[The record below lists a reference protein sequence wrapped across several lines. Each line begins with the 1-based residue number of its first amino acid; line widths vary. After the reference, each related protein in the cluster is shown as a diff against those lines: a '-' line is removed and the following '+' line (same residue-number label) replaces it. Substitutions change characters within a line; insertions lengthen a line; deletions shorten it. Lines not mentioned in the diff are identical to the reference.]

1 MDFNTADICDDNMKE
16 NLQILAPNF
25 KNYGGKKKCR
35 GEVITIKLDK
45 SNWGLI
51 DLLKSG
57 NGEGKIIVVD
67 NAEYFFGVVGD
78 KLMALAKENN
88 WAGFVINGFVRDIEI
103 TKDIDVLLYAL
114 GTCPLRNFEKTKS
127 ELGAQLSFGGVTFNN
142 KNYLYADDDGILL
155 CQKNLL

>member
-1 MDFNTADICDDNMKE
+1 MSFNTADICDDNMKE

-57 NGEGKIIVVD
+57 DGEGKIIVVD

-88 WAGFVINGFVRDIEI
+88 WAGFVINGFVRDIEM

-127 ELGAQLSFGGVTFNN
+127 ELKIQLSFGGITFNSG
-142 KNYLYADDDGILL
+142 NYLYADNDGILL
-155 CQKNLL
+155 CQKKLN